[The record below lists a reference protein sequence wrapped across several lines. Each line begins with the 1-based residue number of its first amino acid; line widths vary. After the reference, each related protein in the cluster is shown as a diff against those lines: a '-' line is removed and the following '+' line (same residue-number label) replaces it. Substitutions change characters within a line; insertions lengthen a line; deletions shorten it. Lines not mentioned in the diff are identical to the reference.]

1 MPRPE
6 TRSDA
11 ASLSLDPQR
20 DRQRAQLDNRLSL
33 PDGPQGFPERG
44 HTPREG
50 SLNFRSAPRFPRR
63 DRDKPKDVT
72 VGRATFAFPSTT
84 AMDGLIEATSS
95 DRKHLLG
102 LQRRASC
109 RVK

>member
-33 PDGPQGFPERG
+33 PAGPQGFPEPG
-44 HTPREG
+44 PALREG
-50 SLNFRSAPRFPRR
+50 RLNFRSAPRFPRR
-63 DRDKPKDVT
+63 DRDQPTAVPVGRRNFAIPSKPALDGLMDVT
-72 VGRATFAFPSTT
+72 DPAQKPAT
-84 AMDGLIEATSS
+84 G
-95 DRKHLLG
+95 
-102 LQRRASC
+102 
-109 RVK
+109 